1 MDNKLHEEEEESKGI
16 DIKRLLLKLRK
27 NFLWFVMTL
36 AFFMSAAY
44 LVLRYTVPLYQVST
58 YIVIKQPSDNIAL
71 LGGSPFAAAGSNGVA
86 TNGSDPGNEI
96 FKLQSS
102 TLVGKVVDSLRLFM
116 EVGKKGSVRNKAIDL
131 GLLPFDIKV
140 GRQDRDAKNVVYE
153 LDLQD
158 KFYQL
163 KEKSNVF
170 AGKYNEPLVVK
181 GDTVTIIPKQPINSD
196 SYVFQL
202 HSRSNTV
209 EKYLSRLKVA
219 PATKT
224 AVGLLEVTLNDE
236 LPGRAKKFID
246 VLIASYDRE
255 NLEFSNQSLR
265 KEMDFLNERLV
276 TVKQELE
283 QQENTVR
290 DFKVQNKVTEVS
302 AKANQLLGNLSVIDS
317 KKNDNELK
325 RNYLKLV
332 EANIRDFGSK
342 GTMIASVGG
351 VEDAA
356 LAGKI
361 EKYNQL
367 IAEKKKIQEDGAPK
381 DPRLPAINAQLED
394 ARINIGNA
402 VKNARKEI
410 NASDNFLAS
419 QEATTAGRFS
429 TMPAKEKDYVQVNR
443 VLNIKQ
449 SLYNF
454 LLQRKEDKNI
464 QLASSEIA
472 ESRIVDSRLSS
483 VQTPKPL
490 IVYAIA
496 FLAGLILPAVVIF
509 IRFFV
514 NNKIETRKDVE
525 LLTSLPIAGEIGRV
539 EKSGDDLVITAE
551 ASSSEAEQFRTL
563 RTNISYRLQGTN
575 PKVLL
580 VTSSVSKEGKSFVSL
595 NLASGLAITNKKVLL
610 LDFDLRD
617 PGLSKKLGL
626 ENTQGITN
634 VLTGEAEISS
644 MIRPYDHSK
653 NLFFISSGSPLRPNT
668 SELILS
674 EQMEFLF
681 AYARQ
686 HFDVVILDTPP
697 VAPVSDALVLSK
709 WADMSFFVIRH
720 KYTSRSAVKLINK
733 LHEEHKLP
741 SVTLIINGIED
752 KKEYSYGNDYSYGYG
767 YTTDTKKVKKL
778 LRPKQK
784 YTV

>member
-1 MDNKLHEEEEESKGI
+1 MDYKFHEEEEESKGI

-27 NFLWFVMTL
+27 NFLWFVMAM
-36 AFFMSAAY
+36 AFFMAAAY

-71 LGGSPFAAAGSNGVA
+71 LGGSPFAAAGSSGIA

-102 TLVGKVVDSLRLFM
+102 TLVGKVVDSLRLYM
-116 EVGKKGSVRNKAIDL
+116 EIGKKGNVRNKTVDL
-131 GLLPFDIKV
+131 GSLPFAIQV
-140 GRQDRDAKNVVYE
+140 GRKDKDAKDAVYE
-153 LDLQD
+153 LILRGN
-158 KFYQL
+158 FYNL

-170 AGKYNEPLVVK
+170 TGKYNEPLVVK
-181 GDTVTIIPKQPINSD
+181 GDTVTIIPKQPITSD

-202 HSRSNTV
+202 HGRSNTV

-236 LPGRAKKFID
+236 LPDRAKKFID

-302 AKANQLLGNLSVIDS
+302 AKANQLLGNLAVIDT

-325 RNYLKLV
+325 RNYLNLV
-332 EANIRDFGSK
+332 ESNIRDFGSK
-342 GTMIASVGG
+342 ETMITNVGG

-367 IAEKKKIQEDGAPK
+367 IAEKRKIQEDGAPK

-472 ESRIVDSRLSS
+472 ESRIVDSRLSNM
-483 VQTPKPL
+483 QTPKPL

-509 IRFFV
+509 IRFFA

-539 EKSGDDLVITAE
+539 EKSGEELVITAD
-551 ASSSEAEQFRTL
+551 AS
-563 RTNISYRLQGTN
+563 
-575 PKVLL
+575 
-580 VTSSVSKEGKSFVSL
+580 
-595 NLASGLAITNKKVLL
+595 
-610 LDFDLRD
+610 
-617 PGLSKKLGL
+617 
-626 ENTQGITN
+626 
-634 VLTGEAEISS
+634 
-644 MIRPYDHSK
+644 
-653 NLFFISSGSPLRPNT
+653 
-668 SELILS
+668 
-674 EQMEFLF
+674 
-681 AYARQ
+681 
-686 HFDVVILDTPP
+686 
-697 VAPVSDALVLSK
+697 
-709 WADMSFFVIRH
+709 
-720 KYTSRSAVKLINK
+720 
-733 LHEEHKLP
+733 
-741 SVTLIINGIED
+741 
-752 KKEYSYGNDYSYGYG
+752 
-767 YTTDTKKVKKL
+767 
-778 LRPKQK
+778 
-784 YTV
+784 